1 MSTQETKLK
10 DIADAIRA
18 KEGSSD
24 PIIANDFPARIMAIQ
39 TGTDTSDAT
48 ATAGDILSGETAY
61 VASGKVTGTIPT
73 KTESNISVSGPTI
86 IVPSGYYGSQVS
98 KSVATVTQATP
109 TISVN
114 SSGLIT
120 ASSTQS
126 AGYVTSGTKSATKQL
141 TTQGG
146 TTITPGTAQKTAVAS
161 GRYTTGPVYVAGS
174 SDLTAKNIKYGVN
187 IFGVTGTYTGPS
199 IYTNLGVNS
208 IEVTSA
214 SKITITLPASLK
226 IEDVIAVQLYASRP
240 YYCGFMFAYTRGYAS
255 LLTID
260 NNYPGSPGTMWTPNF
275 YYPSS
280 VNLGGSS
287 TGSPYLYIYIDG
299 VGLMIE
305 TGTYNVDNFQLT
317 YRQV

>member
-1 MSTQETKLK
+1 MIINEGGSGGKKLPILTNPGAAGDLLENK
-10 DIADAIRA
+10 QLIDANGNIL
-18 KEGSSD
+18 
-24 PIIANDFPARIMAIQ
+24 
-39 TGTDTSDAT
+39 TGTMPTVDHPNPTISVGANGLIT
-48 ATAGDILSGETAY
+48 ASHAQG
-61 VASGKVTGTIPT
+61 SGKVTGGTT
-73 KTESNISVSGPTI
+73 T
-86 IVPSGYYGSQVS
+86 
-98 KSVATVTQATP
+98 ATR
-109 TISVN
+109 
-114 SSGLIT
+114 
-120 ASSTQS
+120 
-126 AGYVTSGTKSATKQL
+126 QL

-146 TTITPGTAQKTAVAS
+146 TTVTPGTTQKTAVAS

-260 NNYPGSPGTMWTPNF
+260 NNYPGSPSAMWTPNF

-280 VNLGGSS
+280 VSLRGSS
-287 TGSPYLYIYIDG
+287 TGSPYLQIYIEG
-299 VGLMIE
+299 AGLAIE